1 VFNFRKSEIFSRGR
15 LMRKRL
21 IFISMVLLLMV
32 LPLVGACTESPQPG
46 QVIKLTYSNFF
57 PATHLNSILAGQWCD
72 EIKAQTKGA
81 VEITYYPGG
90 TLTPAPK
97 VYDGVVTG
105 ISDIGMSAL
114 SYTVGRFPASELID
128 LPHGY
133 PNGWVATQVANDFY
147 NKFKPKELDDTHVLY
162 FHAHGP
168 GVLLT
173 VKKPVNT
180 LEDVKGLV
188 IRSTGV
194 GAQIAEALGAKGY
207 AAAQGEAYELMSK
220 GTIDGSYT
228 PLEVLKGWKQAE
240 VVKYVTNCFKM
251 GYTTDFFV
259 VMNKAKWD
267 SLPGSVKD
275 VINKASESW
284 IEKHAKVWSYYDKVA
299 IDYFMT
305 FPDRKVIQLPD
316 SEMARWVDAAK
327 PLIDSYLKDKTS
339 KGLPAADYEK
349 YLVEQTKAWSSKAPS
364 DKECVDWVEKNLQPK

>member
-1 VFNFRKSEIFSRGR
+1 LKRGI
-15 LMRKRL
+15 L
-21 IFISMVLLLMV
+21 FILVSIALVTLLLFT
-32 LPLVGACTESPQPG
+32 ACAETAPT
-46 QVIKLTYSNFF
+46 QVIELKYSNFF
-57 PATHLNSILAGQWCD
+57 PATHLNSILAQKWCD

-81 VEITYYPGG
+81 VNITYYPGG

-97 VYDGVVTG
+97 IYDGVVTG

-114 SYTVGRFPASELID
+114 SYTVGRFPASEVVD

-133 PNGWVATQVANDFY
+133 PSGWVATQVANDFY
-147 NKFKPKELDDTHVLY
+147 GKFKPKEFDDTRVLY

-188 IRSTGV
+188 IRSTGI
-194 GAQIAEALGAKGY
+194 GAQVAEALGAKGY

-240 VVKYVTNCFKM
+240 VVKYVTNCYKM
-251 GYTTDFFV
+251 GYTTDFFI

-267 SLPGSVKD
+267 SLPGNIKD
-275 VINKASESW
+275 VFNKVNGDW
-284 IEKHAKVWSYYDKVA
+284 VEKHAKVWSYYDKVA
-299 IDYFMT
+299 LDYFLT
-305 FPDRKVIQLPD
+305 FPERKVIELPE
-316 SEMARWVDAAK
+316 SEMARWVAAAM
-327 PLIDSYLKDKTS
+327 PLLDGYVKDKTG
-339 KGLPAADYEK
+339 KGLPAAEYQK
-349 YLVEQTKAWSSKAPS
+349 YLAERIKDWSGKSPS
-364 DKECVDWVEKNLQPK
+364 AKDCVDWVEKNLQPK

>member
-1 VFNFRKSEIFSRGR
+1 
-15 LMRKRL
+15 MKRRVLFVL
-21 IFISMVLLLMV
+21 IVIILMV
-32 LPLVGACTESPQPG
+32 VPLISACAESAPQPG

-57 PATHLNSILAGQWCD
+57 PPTHLNSILAQQWCD

-81 VEITYYPGG
+81 VEITHYPGG

-114 SYTVGRFPASELID
+114 SYTMGRFPASEAID

-133 PNGWVATQVANDFY
+133 PSGWVATQMANDFY
-147 NKFKPKELDDTHVLY
+147 KKFKPKELDDTQVLY

-173 VKKPVNT
+173 VKKPVST

-240 VVKYVTNCFKM
+240 VVKYVTNCYKM
-251 GYTTDFFV
+251 GYTTTFFV
-259 VMNKAKWD
+259 VMNKAKWN
-267 SLPGSVKD
+267 SLPGNIKD
-275 VINKASESW
+275 VFNKANEAW
-284 IEKHAKVWSYYDKVA
+284 MEKHAKVWSYYDKA
-299 IDYFMT
+299 ALDYFLT
-305 FPDRKVIQLPD
+305 FPERKVIELPEN
-316 SEMARWVDAAK
+316 EMARWIAATK
-327 PLIDSYLKDKTS
+327 PLVDSYISDKTA
-339 KGLPAADYEK
+339 KGLPVADYEK
-349 YLVEQTKAWSSKAPS
+349 YLLEQVKNWSGKAPS
-364 DKECVDWVEKNLQPK
+364 AKDCVDWVEKNLQPK